1 MMSSPGKSKKSPKK
15 PLPPIIGYI
24 HDLSRIRQ
32 GPKRKWFDM
41 KLQTATG
48 RVRAV
53 CFAKDRYN
61 IFVEK
66 EQTITP
72 AKISNYVTS
81 PSLDGSEEEILINDT
96 SVVQTP
102 APSEYSF
109 QYDDD
114 GKRNVITS
122 LSVVSS
128 ETESGSYVNVK
139 GKVTKGG
146 DEETVGKNNSRML
159 KCAITDD
166 TGVLA
171 ITIWEDEIESIKDG
185 CVYQFHG
192 VSVRF
197 ASSLNI

>member
-1 MMSSPGKSKKSPKK
+1 
-15 PLPPIIGYI
+15 
-24 HDLSRIRQ
+24 
-32 GPKRKWFDM
+32 M

-48 RVRAV
+48 RVRTIY
-53 CFAKDRYN
+53 FAKDRYN

-66 EQTITP
+66 ERIITP

-81 PSLDGSEEEILINDT
+81 PSLDGSEEEILINNT

-102 APSEYSF
+102 ALSEYSF
-109 QYDDD
+109 QYEDD

-122 LSVVSS
+122 FSVVSS
-128 ETESGSYVNVK
+128 ETECDSFVNVK
-139 GKVTKGG
+139 GKVTKGA
-146 DEETVGKNNSRML
+146 DEETVGKNNLRML

-171 ITIWEDEIESIKDG
+171 IKIWEDKIESIKDG

-192 VSVRF
+192 VRVRF
-197 ASSLNI
+197 CDQSKYLTTTRATRIIKDDDEMIPLLLHYYYCLMIPE